1 MTFPRSSSSL
11 RRCAARLLAC
21 APLFVGFAVGTAQ
34 AGSTS
39 GPTGGTEGGFARRP
53 FTLTLDTRFG
63 YDDNTLDETS
73 DKHGSAFLNT
83 DLSAAYATRDSRTTL
98 AVSATTGYT
107 YYFDRPGRSY
117 DPNAG
122 LNVAVSYKLTPRATV
137 SLTSSS
143 VYQAEPEFG
152 VVGLQE
158 RRNGDYFFTAN
169 GFTLAYRL
177 APRLSTT
184 TSYNPSFFVYR
195 EQPYSFFQDRAE
207 HFFAQSLR
215 FLVQPRLT
223 LVAEYRFGY
232 EQYFNS
238 RDFSVSTRTLNNGT
252 QGSVFIPDYHS
263 DSYTHFAL
271 VGLDYALGP
280 RFRVGLR
287 TGAEFRTYDDPDTF
301 SVVGG
306 VDSFRSVDRISDGT
320 VLGTNSRIVKF
331 SRGLEASPYVE
342 ATLGYDINRRGSL
355 SLVTRYGIEE
365 GDLAV
370 SNSSRDSFRIGLTY
384 NQAITARLGGYLAF
398 NYTNSSYNNA
408 DSGND
413 FSDNVY
419 DVSVGLRYVLNRHV
433 ALEAGYTH
441 TTVDSEFSTRNTVT
455 GAAGG
460 VLDANDSNARGYDR
474 NRYFVGARFAF

>member
-1 MTFPRSSSSL
+1 MNISHPSTS
-11 RRCAARLLAC
+11 RRGCAARLLAC
-21 APLFVGFAVGTAQ
+21 APLLVGLAAGTVR

-39 GPTGGTEGGFARRP
+39 APTGGTDGGFTRRP

-63 YDDNTLDETS
+63 YDDNTLDET
-73 DKHGSAFLNT
+73 DNKHGSAFVNT
-83 DLSAAYATRDSRTTL
+83 DLSAAYATRDSRTSL
-98 AVSATTGYT
+98 SVGASTGYT

-117 DPNAG
+117 DPNVG
-122 LNVAVSYKLTPRATV
+122 LNVALSYKLTPRATIAI
-137 SLTSSS
+137 SNSS
-143 VYQAEPEFG
+143 VYQSEPDFG

-158 RRNGDYFFTAN
+158 RRNGDYFYTSN
-169 GFTLAYRL
+169 GFSLAYRF
-177 APRLSTT
+177 APRFSTT

-238 RDFSVSTRTLNNGT
+238 RDASIRTINLSGGG
-252 QGSVFIPDYHS
+252 QAAVFIPDFHS

-271 VGLDYALGP
+271 LGVDYALGP
-280 RFRVGLR
+280 RFRLGLR
-287 TGAEFRTYDDPDTF
+287 AGAQFRSYSDEDTF
-301 SVVGG
+301 SVTGG
-306 VDSFRSVDRISDGT
+306 VAAFNVDRLTTGT
-320 VLGTNSRIVKF
+320 VLGPNSRIVKF
-331 SRGLEASPYVE
+331 SRGTEASPYVE

-384 NQAITARLGGYLAF
+384 NQAITARLGGYLGF
-398 NYTNSSYNNA
+398 NYTNSNYNNA
-408 DSGND
+408 DGGND
-413 FSDNVY
+413 FTDNVY
-419 DVSVGLRYVLNRHV
+419 DVSLGLRYVLNRHV

-441 TTVDSEFSTRNTVT
+441 TTVSSEFSTRNTVT
-455 GAAGG
+455 GVGGGGDRHEQLQRAGI
-460 VLDANDSNARGYDR
+460 
-474 NRYFVGARFAF
+474 